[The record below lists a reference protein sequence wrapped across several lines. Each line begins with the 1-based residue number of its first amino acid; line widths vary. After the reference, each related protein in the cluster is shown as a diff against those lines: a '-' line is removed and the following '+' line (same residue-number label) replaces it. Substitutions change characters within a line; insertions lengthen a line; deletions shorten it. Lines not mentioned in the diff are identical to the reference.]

1 MLLEVDGLDTP
12 WDGMKI
18 PSSEWDGELG
28 NLDSSDLPL
37 AMRRIFSPAEIRV
50 YDTSS
55 TGSLFRPRFQL
66 PASTGQK

>member
-37 AMRRIFSPAEIRV
+37 AICNETYRF
-50 YDTSS
+50 TS
-55 TGSLFRPRFQL
+55 
-66 PASTGQK
+66 